1 MDPGLRRPLLAEPG
15 GQGLVGAGD
24 AGGRPPGLLLPAA
37 LAALGTAL
45 TVWLQGYAFGWSN
58 NLFQVPFVE
67 RWFDDRPWCM
77 DPKVRR
83 RIVARIQQLA
93 APGRCE

>member
-1 MDPGLRRPLLAEPG
+1 MDGSRCVGRAAGAAAGSTGGRQRGTGTAGLLAI
-15 GQGLVGAGD
+15 LV
-24 AGGRPPGLLLPAA
+24 LAA
-37 LAALGTAL
+37 LAAGL
-45 TVWLQGYAFGWSN
+45 TVWLQGFVFGWSN
-58 NLFQVPFVE
+58 NLFQMPFVE